1 MDIEIFT
8 VGNGFGYRVE
18 SVVQMYHPYFDGFK
32 EMTREEAEQ
41 CAAEVAAR
49 IA

>member
-1 MDIEIFT
+1 MDIEIFP

-18 SVVQMYHPYFDGFK
+18 SVVQEYHPGYDGFH

-49 IA
+49 MA